1 VSGCDEKNLRHTV
14 FLLFE
19 SSVHFSKADCK
30 AKTSVLKIN
39 FSLPHMFKL
48 KFVPE
53 IKNVFPSI
61 QSSLLYKTAV
71 PEYEENNNDENYCI

>member
-1 VSGCDEKNLRHTV
+1 
-14 FLLFE
+14 
-19 SSVHFSKADCK
+19 
-30 AKTSVLKIN
+30 
-39 FSLPHMFKL
+39 MFKL